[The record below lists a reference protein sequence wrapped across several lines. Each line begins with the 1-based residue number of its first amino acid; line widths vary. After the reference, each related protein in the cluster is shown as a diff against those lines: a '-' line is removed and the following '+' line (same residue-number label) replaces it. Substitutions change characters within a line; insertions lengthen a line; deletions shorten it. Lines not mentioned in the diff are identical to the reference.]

1 MAWRYE
7 VVTHTDL
14 KPQTDPLIICN
25 NKTQKKHAAHYVVN
39 ITRAHLNEL
48 HTALPDRGAG
58 SPSPQETEPRD
69 SSAPLASGQLI
80 DIQGL
85 LLCMVNSEY
94 LVARDLH

>member
-1 MAWRYE
+1 ML
-7 VVTHTDL
+7 HTTWL
-14 KPQTDPLIICN
+14 RG
-25 NKTQKKHAAHYVVN
+25 KHYKGSS
-39 ITRAHLNEL
+39 NEL

-94 LVARDLH
+94 LVARDLHWSIYTYIYVYTKRAGNADGLEMLK